1 MRHKYAP
8 IITLIEYGP
17 DCLEERKDVECDEL
31 LVHLNNELVTWI
43 NIDGL
48 GDLSVLRILG
58 ERFNL
63 HPLALEDVLDTNQRP
78 KVEQYDDYLF
88 IVAKMIYLDK
98 ENEIGGEQ
106 VSMFLGKSFL
116 ITLQEEP
123 ERDVFEPVR
132 AGSEAGKAGFA
143 KPGSDYLAY
152 ALLDSII
159 DHYFPVLE
167 SIGTEI
173 DTIEDELVDNPLVRP
188 VGSLH
193 EHKRTLTQI
202 RRMVWPLRDVTN
214 LLLHEDP
221 GLIRPE
227 TKVYLRDCYDHSV
240 QLMDVV
246 ESYRDVL
253 SGLTEMHI
261 SSIGLRT
268 NEIMRILTVISA
280 IFIPLTF
287 IAGIYGMNFQHMPE
301 LAKPWGYFVCLG
313 LMLPDCDRPADL
325 FQEAPLALGGAHLA
339 PASKRWN
346 LYPGMRCSVRMRL
359 CHLAWPCRNIWSS
372 ARAETRSSRSRKMG
386 RVAFRHLQERRRWI
400 AAGWTWPKWICLS
413 AMRMP
418 VTRTRR
424 RKN

>member
-1 MRHKYAP
+1 MLKLSKDASQAAP
-8 IITLIEYGP
+8 IMTLIEYGP
-17 DCLEERKDVECDEL
+17 DGLEERKDVTCDDL
-31 LVHLNNELVTWI
+31 LPHLNNELVTWI

-48 GDLSVLRILG
+48 GDLSVLRTLG

-63 HPLALEDVLDTNQRP
+63 HPLALEDVLETSQRP

-88 IVAKMIYLDK
+88 IVVKMLYLDDDK
-98 ENEIGGEQ
+98 EIGGEQ

-132 AGSEAGKAGFA
+132 ARIRSGKGRIRKAG
-143 KPGSDYLAY
+143 PDYLAY

-159 DHYFPVLE
+159 DHYYPVLE

-173 DTIEDELVDNPLVRP
+173 DTIEDELIDNPLVRP

-214 LLLHEDP
+214 LLLHDEP
-221 GLIRPE
+221 GLIKQE

-240 QLMDVV
+240 QLMDLV

-253 SGLTEMHI
+253 SGLTEVHI

-268 NEIMRILTVISA
+268 NEIMRVLTVISS

-287 IAGIYGMNFQHMPE
+287 IAGIYGMNFAHMPE
-301 LAKPWGYFVCLG
+301 LSEPWGYGGCLL
-313 LMLPDCDRPADL
+313 LMLLVAIGQL
-325 FQEAPLALGGAHLA
+325 LYFK
-339 PASKRWN
+339 KRHW
-346 LYPGMRCSVRMRL
+346 L
-359 CHLAWPCRNIWSS
+359 
-372 ARAETRSSRSRKMG
+372 
-386 RVAFRHLQERRRWI
+386 
-400 AAGWTWPKWICLS
+400 
-413 AMRMP
+413 
-418 VTRTRR
+418 
-424 RKN
+424 

>member
-1 MRHKYAP
+1 MFKRRRHVVPGEAPGLLKLSQDAPKEEP

-17 DCLEERKDVECDEL
+17 DGLEERKDVECDEL

-48 GDLSVLRILG
+48 GDLNVLRILG
-58 ERFNL
+58 EHFNL
-63 HPLALEDVLDTNQRP
+63 HPLALEDVVDINQRP

-88 IVAKMIYLDK
+88 IVSKMIYLGQDK
-98 ENEIGGEQ
+98 EIGGEQ
-106 VSMFLGKSFL
+106 VSMFLGKHFL

-132 AGSEAGKAGFA
+132 ARIRSGKGRIRKAG
-143 KPGSDYLAY
+143 PDYLAY

-167 SIGTEI
+167 SIGNEI
-173 DTIEDELVDNPLVRP
+173 DIIEDELVDNPLVRP

-253 SGLTEMHI
+253 SGLTEIHI
-261 SSIGLRT
+261 SSIGMRT
-268 NEIMRILTVISA
+268 NEIMRTLTVISA

-287 IAGIYGMNFQHMPE
+287 IAGVYGMNFERMPE
-301 LAKPWGYFVCLG
+301 LKKPYGYFVCLG
-313 LMLPDCDRPADL
+313 LMILIAIGQL
-325 FQEAPLALGGAHLA
+325 IYF
-339 PASKRWN
+339 K
-346 LYPGMRCSVRMRL
+346 
-359 CHLAWPCRNIWSS
+359 
-372 ARAETRSSRSRKMG
+372 K
-386 RVAFRHLQERRRWI
+386 RRW
-400 AAGWTWPKWICLS
+400 L
-413 AMRMP
+413 
-418 VTRTRR
+418 
-424 RKN
+424 